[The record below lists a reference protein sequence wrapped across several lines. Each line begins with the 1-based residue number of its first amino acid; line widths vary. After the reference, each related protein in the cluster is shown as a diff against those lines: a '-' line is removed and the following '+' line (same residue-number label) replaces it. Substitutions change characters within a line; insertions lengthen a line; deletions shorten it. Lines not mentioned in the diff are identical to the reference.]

1 MFIRDSAIAIP
12 LVVVISLFA
21 PMVFSRVNV
30 FPLKQTILK
39 LLCRVCAYTKTDPR
53 DNGRKKGVVCTES
66 GF

>member
-1 MFIRDSAIAIP
+1 
-12 LVVVISLFA
+12 VISLFA